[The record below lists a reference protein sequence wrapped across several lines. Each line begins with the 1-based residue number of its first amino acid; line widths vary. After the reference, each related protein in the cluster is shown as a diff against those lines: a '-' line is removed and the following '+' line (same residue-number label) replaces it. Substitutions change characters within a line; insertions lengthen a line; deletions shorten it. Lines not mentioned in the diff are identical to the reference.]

1 LISLLLTEIQVINSR
16 DSQSSLIMS
25 IIQSAGSFIPDLK
38 TDPNIHFSKWREVLF
53 QEAMNTENAILG
65 QYGLLFIFLSND
77 EWEALPHNLLQVAV
91 PAVPAVG
98 GAAAVAAIP
107 AVYRERYDFQTPVP
121 RPPNNA
127 ANAVLKDVEMQT
139 NNKAT
144 VYKAYLLM
152 RAKMINSFS
161 QADITALSEYPYGV
175 VGNRSAG
182 DLYNHA
188 VVQYNTL
195 SQADFNTISA
205 QLGTPKTATQTYAD
219 LASAHRDLH
228 AILLNAGQPISEKD
242 KCAAL
247 IEALNKDA
255 AGMYAAQLYAQ
266 SYPQMHT
273 RTFNGL
279 VTHINLH
286 ARNAILTTGTM
297 HYASAA
303 IVAPVPALGAA
314 DTAALQSEIAQ
325 LKKELNALKKS
336 NNNARTKHYCWV
348 HGTCFHAG
356 TKCTVMLAD
365 KAKYTSAHLNSTSSN
380 SPPGGKA

>member
-1 LISLLLTEIQVINSR
+1 
-16 DSQSSLIMS
+16 MS
-25 IIQSAGSFIPDLK
+25 IIQTAGSFIPDLK

-65 QYGLLFIFLSND
+65 QYGLLFIFLSNV
-77 EWEALPHNLLQVAV
+77 EWEALPHNLLQEVAV

-107 AVYRERYDFQTPVP
+107 AVYREQNDFQTPV
-121 RPPNNA
+121 PNNA

-161 QADITALSEYPYGV
+161 QADITALSEYLYG

-273 RTFNGL
+273 RTFTGL

-348 HGTCFHAG
+348 HGTCFHTG